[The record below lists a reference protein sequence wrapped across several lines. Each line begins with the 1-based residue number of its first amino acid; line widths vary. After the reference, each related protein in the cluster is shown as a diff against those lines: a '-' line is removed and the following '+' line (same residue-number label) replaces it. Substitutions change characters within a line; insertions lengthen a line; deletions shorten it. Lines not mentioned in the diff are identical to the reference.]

1 MIKVTFGSG
10 HSSSAHR
17 VLISL
22 RFLLLLPIAVVNTL
36 FIRISIVYMQMA
48 SDKKKRRVSYV
59 KFHRHLRL

>member
-22 RFLLLLPIAVVNTL
+22 RFLLLLTIAVVNTL
-36 FIRISIVYMQMA
+36 FIRISVVYMQMA
-48 SDKKKRRVSYV
+48 SDKKKKEFLMLSFIVI
-59 KFHRHLRL
+59 